1 MIYRIYLAVCRRPSH
16 GAANGILL
24 DQWSAVSLRTCPP
37 RMERKWIG
45 ALKLVLL
52 LDKEE
57 EVYGMFSSILIFLCF
72 ISYSTCNSNKYI
84 GGFCLSSFCLFLLID
99 FLCVTDATLGQ
110 SRHQRFWCV
119 GAFTAIIFNTS
130 KTKLAKG
137 RTFAS
142 QWHPSKR
149 ILSSRESLF
158 LVLELDWGKNGR
170 DSCALSTGGRLKS
183 SVTPLLFTR
192 ASFYTRLYGRYR
204 TNYITRTKDK
214 RETARERERIKES
227 QSIVTLLRMYIYP
240 YVLHWVI
247 T

>member
-1 MIYRIYLAVCRRPSH
+1 MEQPTESCWINEAQSPCGRVLR
-16 GAANGILL
+16 GWNANGLAHSNLFSCWI
-24 DQWSAVSLRTCPP
+24 R
-37 RMERKWIG
+37 RK
-45 ALKLVLL
+45 
-52 LDKEE
+52 

-142 QWHPSKR
+142 QWHGRQKGSYLAERACFSFLNWIEGKMVETVVR
-149 ILSSRESLF
+149 CRLAVDWNRRWRLFSSHGLPFIPDYMEGTALTISRVRKIRE
-158 LVLELDWGKNGR
+158 R
-170 DSCALSTGGRLKS
+170 QQ
-183 SVTPLLFTR
+183 
-192 ASFYTRLYGRYR
+192 
-204 TNYITRTKDK
+204 
-214 RETARERERIKES
+214 ERERIKES